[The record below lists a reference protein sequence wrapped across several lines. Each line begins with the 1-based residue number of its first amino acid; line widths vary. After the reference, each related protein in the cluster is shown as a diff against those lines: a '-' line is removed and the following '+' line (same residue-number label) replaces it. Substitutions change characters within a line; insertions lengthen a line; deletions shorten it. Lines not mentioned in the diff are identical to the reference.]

1 MEFTRVIGK
10 IEPEIVAKAQAK
22 LSGAFL
28 ELALR
33 PDNIHVGQG
42 LGGDPLLFALLQPM
56 QHVCTRNIPT
66 AATDGKRYYWNP
78 DFVLRLTPIGL
89 RLVCGHEAW
98 HAIYM
103 HPQRRGGRIPKLWN
117 ICVDYIVNNL
127 VMDDIKFRKLDPK
140 NTFVQH
146 LGHFLTV
153 EHYKA
158 MLIDPF
164 APIKG
169 FDKEVL
175 TDANAAPSIDMP
187 KADDDRELTDEEK
200 KELDRLG
207 KRMVFYYADPELA
220 DDIKSPEKLYD
231 VFYALLP
238 KCPECGKV
246 GMYKVPR
253 EKDKDQKNSPEKDN
267 QEEEQEEQ
275 SEPEES
281 DEHDHKDGEE
291 GHDHDSEAQDGEGE
305 SDQDGKG
312 KAPGKGHGEGCGT
325 CGSGKGKGQGSGGG
339 SGDGDDG
346 EADRYV
352 DIFDFGGTLDD
363 HMDAEESPEKMG
375 QRLADAIETARRMAG
390 HIPGGLQDE
399 LGKLTAPI
407 VRWKDVVRTQLS
419 KSRDGNSK
427 NDWTR
432 FRSRPMFAGLM
443 IPKRVDH
450 LCKFITLLD
459 CSGSMSVSDIA
470 FGVSQLQSLDSRSEG
485 MVIPADCTI
494 YWEKA
499 VKLLNVSQEELHKIN
514 VVGRGGTMFAEFF
527 NLYERKVGRADFL
540 IMITD
545 GYLMDTDVAAMKDP
559 GIPVFWLITSTCSF
573 NPPFGRAFYLRT

>member
-1 MEFTRVIGK
+1 MEFTRIIGK

-33 PDNIHVGQG
+33 PDNVHVGQG

-66 AATDGKRYYWNP
+66 AATDGRRYYWNP
-78 DFVLRLTPIGL
+78 DFVLKLSPIGL

-158 MLIDPF
+158 MLLDPF

-175 TDANAAPSIDMP
+175 TDSNAAPSIDLP
-187 KADDDRELTDEEK
+187 KADDDRDLTDEEK
-200 KELDRLG
+200 KELERLG
-207 KRMVFYYADPELA
+207 KRMVFYYADPELP

-231 VFYALLP
+231 IFLALLP
-238 KCPECGKV
+238 KCPECGRV
-246 GMYKVPR
+246 GMYKVPKNIANPPPKR
-253 EKDKDQKNSPEKDN
+253 KEK
-267 QEEEQEEQ
+267 
-275 SEPEES
+275 SEPKAEEPKEES
-281 DEHDHKDGEE
+281 EEHSDESGEE
-291 GHDHDSEAQDGEGE
+291 SHDHDDGDPQDGAGAP
-305 SDQDGKG
+305 SQAGGGKT
-312 KAPGKGHGEGCGT
+312 PDSGHGHGCGT
-325 CGSGKGKGQGSGGG
+325 CGSGKGQSQGGG
-339 SGDGDDG
+339 GESGDGEGDEYID
-346 EADRYV
+346 V
-352 DIFDFGGTLDD
+352 FDFGGTLDD
-363 HMDAEESPEKMG
+363 HMDADESPEKMG

-432 FRSRPMFAGLM
+432 FRSRPLFAGLM
-443 IPKRVDH
+443 IPKRIDH
-450 LCKFITLLD
+450 LCKFIVLLD
-459 CSGSMSVSDIA
+459 CSGSMGIDDIA

-485 MVIPADCTI
+485 VVVPADCTI
-494 YWEKA
+494 YWDKA

-514 VVGRGGTMFAEFF
+514 VVGRGGTMFADFF
-527 NLYERKVGRADFL
+527 SQYERKVGRADFL

-545 GYLMDTDVAAMKDP
+545 GYLMDTDVAAMRDP
-559 GIPVFWLITSTCSF
+559 GIPVFWLITSTSSF
-573 NPPFGRAFYLRT
+573 TAPFGRCFYLRS